1 MNVRVMCRLAVLFL
15 GTIFLVR
22 AAGGQQASAPPPE
35 NKGMK
40 APVLA
45 SLDLGPE
52 IEGMQGRQLRM
63 RLMTIEPGGA
73 LAMHSHKDRP
83 AIVHLLHGTWT
94 EIREGGEIRE
104 HKEGETWAEGK
115 TTTHWAQNNGT
126 VPAVAVVA
134 DVFKP

>member
-1 MNVRVMCRLAVLFL
+1 MNVRWFPRFASLLGPILF
-15 GTIFLVR
+15 
-22 AAGGQQASAPPPE
+22 AAAAAGQQAPVPPAE

-40 APVLA
+40 APVLS

-63 RLMTIEPGGA
+63 RMMTIEPGGA

-83 AIVHLLHGTWT
+83 AVVYLLKGTWT
-94 EIREGGEIRE
+94 EIREGGEVRE

-115 TTTHWAQNNGT
+115 ETTHWAQNRGT
-126 VPAVAVVA
+126 VPAVAIVV
-134 DVFKP
+134 DIFKQ